1 MQSHESQDIEKA
13 VCELLKD
20 IVGSQRQLRLTY
32 RLVKDLNIDS
42 DVLSFEFA
50 IPLQEKL
57 KIDIPDEEWLN
68 IYTIEDAI
76 NLLKK
81 YQSNNT
87 P

>member
-1 MQSHESQDIEKA
+1 MQSDESQDIERE

-32 RLVKDLNIDS
+32 RLVKDLKIDS

-57 KIDIPDEEWLN
+57 KIDVPDEEWLN

-81 YQSNNT
+81 YQSK
-87 P
+87 